1 MLRRMLLPLVM
12 AALLG
17 EAACADPAPNTAAT
31 VETAAAPAPPRSG
44 MIVPAPKPIPPP
56 APEVS
61 REYGHFPYAEG
72 TGLQAGVCQ
81 HGDPERT
88 KLKPDAAAA
97 LTRMRAAARADGVTL
112 LPSSCFRS
120 IESQARLFNCSG
132 NSGTGCAN
140 GKLASPERR
149 ATAVAP
155 PGHSEHATGY
165 AIDFFP
171 SATDLSEGG
180 GCASRSACTTT
191 ARFAQSRSGKWLAA
205 RGHEFGFEQS
215 FFTGSTQGVMVEP
228 WHYRFVGSAEA
239 DGVFRAA
246 RTMFPPPKPG
256 EMQP

>member
-1 MLRRMLLPLVM
+1 MWATLAM
-12 AALLG
+12 AACVG
-17 EAACADPAPNTAAT
+17 GAACADPPPTQAAT
-31 VETAAAPAPPRSG
+31 PVEAAAVAPSVLQPPATAAASP
-44 MIVPAPKPIPPP
+44 
-56 APEVS
+56 

-88 KLKPDAAAA
+88 ELKPDAAAA
-97 LTRMRAAARADGVTL
+97 LARMRDAARAAGVTL

-120 IESQARLFNCSG
+120 IASQARLFNCSG
-132 NSGTGCAN
+132 NSGTGCAG
-140 GKLASPERR
+140 GKLASAERR

-180 GCASRSACTTT
+180 GCPSRPACTTT
-191 ARFAQSRSGKWLAA
+191 ALFAQSRSGKWLAA
-205 RGHEFGFEQS
+205 YAHDFGFEQS
-215 FFTGSTQGVMVEP
+215 FYTGSTQGVMVEP
-228 WHYRFVGSAEA
+228 WHYRFVGSLEAEE
-239 DGVFRAA
+239 VFRTA

-256 EMQP
+256 RTER